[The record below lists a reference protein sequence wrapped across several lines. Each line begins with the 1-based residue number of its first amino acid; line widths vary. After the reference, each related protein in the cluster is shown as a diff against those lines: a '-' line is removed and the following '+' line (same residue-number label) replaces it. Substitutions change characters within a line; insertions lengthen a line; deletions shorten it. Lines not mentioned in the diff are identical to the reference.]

1 MKFRKKKKLQN
12 DLTMQ
17 DLNENFA
24 VFQYERERLHAAQ
37 IDLAME
43 LDRKRRPQDYVR

>member
-1 MKFRKKKKLQN
+1 MFWKKKKKLQN
-12 DLTMQ
+12 ELTMQ

-37 IDLAME
+37 TDLALKLAE
-43 LDRKRRPQDYVR
+43 KRRVEDYVR